1 MKAILSEAAG
11 GPETLVYKDVA
22 DPVPGPRQLLIDVA
36 AVGVNFPD
44 SLVIADR
51 YQFRPTRPF
60 SPGGELSGTVAA
72 IGGADTGFAVGD
84 RVLAFMTFGA
94 MAEKV
99 AVDARRCAR
108 IPDAMPMDEAA
119 AFLLTFGTSYHALV
133 DRARL
138 KAGETLLVLGAAG
151 GVGLSAVEIGKALG
165 ARVIAAASTQEKV
178 DLAMAHGA
186 DQGLVY
192 DADLGEGAAQK
203 AFSAQL
209 KEVLGD
215 KGADMIYDP
224 VGGNYSEPALR
235 SIAWLGRY
243 LVIGFP
249 AGIAKIPLNLPLLK
263 GCDVLGVFWGAATER
278 DPARHAEAIS
288 ELFDLYGQGKIKPA
302 ISARFPLERAAD
314 AIVELTSRRATGKV
328 VVTVP

>member
-1 MKAILSEAAG
+1 MKAILSETPG
-11 GPETLVYKDVA
+11 GPETLVYKEVP
-22 DPVPGPRQLLIDVA
+22 DPAPGPGQLLIDVA

-60 SPGGELSGTVAA
+60 SPGGELSGTVVAL
-72 IGGADTGFAVGD
+72 GSESKGFAVGD
-84 RVLAFMTFGA
+84 RVLAFMTYGA

-99 AVDARRCAR
+99 VVDAQRCAR

-138 KAGETLLVLGAAG
+138 QAGETLLVLGAAG
-151 GVGLSAVEIGKALG
+151 GVGLSAVEIAKALG

-178 DLAMAHGA
+178 DLAIAHGA
-186 DQGLVY
+186 DEGLVY
-192 DADLGEGAAQK
+192 DASLEEGAGQK

-209 KEVLGD
+209 KEVLGE
-215 KGADMIYDP
+215 KGADVIYDP

-235 SIAWLGRY
+235 SIAWKGRY

-249 AGIAKIPLNLPLLK
+249 AGIARIPLNLPLLK
-263 GCDVLGVFWGAATER
+263 GCDILGVFWGAATER
-278 DPARHAEAIS
+278 EPARHAEAIS
-288 ELFDLYGQGKIKPA
+288 ELFELYVAGKIRPS
-302 ISARFPLERAAD
+302 ISARFPLAKAAD
-314 AIVELTSRRATGKV
+314 AITELTSRRATGKV